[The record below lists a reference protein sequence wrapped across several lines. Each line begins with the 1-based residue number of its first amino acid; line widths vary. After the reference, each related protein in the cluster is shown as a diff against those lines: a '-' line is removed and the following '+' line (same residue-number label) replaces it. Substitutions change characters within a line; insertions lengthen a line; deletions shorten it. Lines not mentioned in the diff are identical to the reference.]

1 MKKLFLFSIM
11 LVLGA
16 LSMVAGTLQ
25 KVLATDTTTPTPE
38 GFSKVVFAQNTSCSK
53 NPAMTIENA
62 DGDRFVLE
70 SRGTGVPPYM
80 YFIPN
85 GEYTVVSMANMES
98 CNTAYG
104 TLVLG
109 SKFFGEKLGYMTFTA
124 VEEPEKIYS
133 FDRALSTESSS
144 VSTPV
149 GTSKVIFAKS
159 ASASMIIQDSEGKKW
174 KIDGHVPPYFYFIKY
189 GTYKVIKMNGF
200 TQCNTANGVLKEGD
214 TFESGSVGYFT

>member
-25 KVLATDTTTPTPE
+25 KVLATDTTTPE

-70 SRGTGVPPYM
+70 SRGTGVSPYM

-133 FDRALSTESSS
+133 FDRALSTDSSS

-159 ASASMIIQDSEGKKW
+159 ASASMIIQDSEGK
-174 KIDGHVPPYFYFIKY
+174 
-189 GTYKVIKMNGF
+189 NGKL
-200 TQCNTANGVLKEGD
+200 TD
-214 TFESGSVGYFT
+214 TFLLISIS